1 MSHFLGGKMQED
13 TILTSTAKLSI
24 SGTTLLITP
33 DVVISPNNEQRV
45 KIKITQSVPA
55 AGANLA
61 IGITFGENEF
71 AVFDRFGNIVYG
83 NELFEGIVL
92 RGYFGNNG
100 AAASGHYQLIKL
112 PCRCY

>member
-1 MSHFLGGKMQED
+1 MQED
-13 TILTSTAKLSI
+13 TILTSTAKFSI

-61 IGITFGENEF
+61 VGITFGENEF

-100 AAASGHYQLIKL
+100 VAASGHYQLIKL